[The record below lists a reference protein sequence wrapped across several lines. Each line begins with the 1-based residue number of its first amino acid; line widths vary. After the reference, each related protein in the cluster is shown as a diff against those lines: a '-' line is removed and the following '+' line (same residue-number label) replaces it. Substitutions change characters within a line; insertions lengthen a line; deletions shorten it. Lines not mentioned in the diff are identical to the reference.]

1 MATESE
7 LKRATQL
14 VRILQQP
21 GRTAG
26 EYAAAG
32 NLLVTLAAKVVAR
45 GDGPRPSTFGHRKLD
60 VYL

>member
-14 VRILQQP
+14 IRVLQQP

-32 NLLVTLAAKVVAR
+32 NLLVALATRVASR
-45 GDGPRPSTFGHRKLD
+45 GEAPVPRTFGHRKLD